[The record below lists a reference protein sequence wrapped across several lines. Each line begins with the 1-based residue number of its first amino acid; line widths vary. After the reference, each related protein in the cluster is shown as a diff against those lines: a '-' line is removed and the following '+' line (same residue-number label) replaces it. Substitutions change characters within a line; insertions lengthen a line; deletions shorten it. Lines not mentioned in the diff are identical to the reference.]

1 MPTHTAPPTE
11 PLPVCTHRLPPPAYW
26 GMPLPPSINTLIVG
40 AGPIGLA
47 CAISAKRR
55 GIPTLVIDAG
65 AIADAIVRYPIGM
78 TFFTTPER
86 LEIGDHPLVCTGA
99 KATREEALK
108 YYRGVVRA
116 EQLDVRSYTRLI
128 GAERRDDGLH
138 CSLQTRTG
146 VLVVTCRRL
155 VIATGYFE
163 HANLLNVPGETLPH
177 VSHWFEEPHRL
188 AGLDVVIIG
197 GKNSAVEAALQCY
210 RVGARVT
217 LVYRKPEFKP
227 SLKYWLRPDLENRVK
242 AGEIALHLGAV
253 VTSIALDSVTVQ
265 TADGE
270 TQILPA
276 DRVFALTG
284 YHPDFALLERIGL
297 PIDPETGRTPLDPAT
312 LETGIPG
319 VYLAGSVGAGRQISE
334 VFIENGRFDGEK
346 IFGDAPAQARAE
358 ARYAESPRPTGE

>member
-1 MPTHTAPPTE
+1 
-11 PLPVCTHRLPPPAYW
+11 
-26 GMPLPPSINTLIVG
+26 MPLPTHIDTLIVG

-55 GIPTLVIDAG
+55 GVQTLVIDGG

-108 YYRGVVRA
+108 YYRGVARVEA
-116 EQLDVRSYTRLI
+116 LTISSYTRLVA
-128 GAERRDDGLH
+128 AERRNGRLH
-138 CSLQTRTG
+138 CSLQGRIG
-146 VLVVTCRRL
+146 IHSLTCDRL
-155 VIATGYFE
+155 VLATGYFE
-163 HANLLNVPGETLPH
+163 HANLLDVPGESLPH

-188 AGLDVVIIG
+188 AGQDVVIIG

-217 LVYRKPEFKP
+217 LVHRRGEFKP

-253 VTSIALDSVTVQ
+253 VTAITPESVRIRRADS
-265 TADGE
+265 ASE
-270 TQILPA
+270 ELLA

-284 YHPDFALLERIGL
+284 YHPDFDLLERIGL
-297 PIDPETGRTPLDPAT
+297 PLDPESGRTPLDPHT

-346 IFGDAPAQARAE
+346 IFGDAPAQASAA
-358 ARYAESPRPTGE
+358 ARYASSPRSTGE

>member
-1 MPTHTAPPTE
+1 MT
-11 PLPVCTHRLPPPAYW
+11 LPSHIDA
-26 GMPLPPSINTLIVG
+26 LITG

-55 GIPTLVIDAG
+55 GIPALVIDAG
-65 AIADAIVRYPIGM
+65 AIADAIVRYPVGM

-108 YYRGVVRA
+108 YYRGVART
-116 EQLDVRSYTRLI
+116 EGLEIQPYTRLLT
-128 GAERRDDGLH
+128 ATRRDGVLH
-138 CSLQTRTG
+138 CTLQTNTATR
-146 VLVVTCRRL
+146 LVTCDRL
-155 VIATGYFE
+155 VLATGYFE
-163 HANLLNVPGETLPH
+163 HANLLDVPGEALPH

-188 AGLDVVIIG
+188 AGLNVAIIG
-197 GKNSAVEAALQCY
+197 GKNSAVEAALQCF

-217 LVYRKPEFKP
+217 LIYRRSEFKP
-227 SLKYWLRPDLENRVK
+227 SLKYWLRPDLESRVK

-253 VTSIALDSVTVQ
+253 VTTITPDAVTVRHDDGHT
-265 TADGE
+265 TA
-270 TQILPA
+270 LPT

-297 PIDPETGRTPLDPAT
+297 PLDSLSGRTPLNPAT
-312 LETGIPG
+312 LETVIGG

-346 IFGDAPAQARAE
+346 IFGDAPAQARAD